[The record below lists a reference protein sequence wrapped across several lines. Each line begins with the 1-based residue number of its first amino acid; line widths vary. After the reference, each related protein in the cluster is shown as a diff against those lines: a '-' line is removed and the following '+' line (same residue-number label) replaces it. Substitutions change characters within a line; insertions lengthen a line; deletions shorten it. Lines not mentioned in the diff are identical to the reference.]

1 MTWSTKQYHDP
12 AQIELLGA
20 MARQWGFLREPS
32 KNELELGDW
41 FAMSRGS
48 CTDGCHFGGGVYDE
62 GYWEIA
68 EVHWFERIEGM
79 PDVAGLHYAVSPR
92 CRKVWPVRLWLDS
105 VIGFA
110 RDSGFQKLI
119 AGVEG
124 LPLDYL
130 LRYVE
135 IWNRRHLFDPLTI
148 ESSIPAGSDQVVVVS
163 LETPN
168 GT

>member
-1 MTWSTKQYHDP
+1 MIWSTKQYHDP
-12 AQIELLGA
+12 AQIELLSA
-20 MARQWGFLREPS
+20 MARQWGFPREPS
-32 KNELELGDW
+32 KNELKLADW

-48 CTDGCHFGGGVYDE
+48 
-62 GYWEIA
+62 EIA

-79 PDVAGLHYAVSPR
+79 PDLAGLHYAVSPR

-110 RDSGFQKLI
+110 RDSGFRKLI
-119 AGVEG
+119 AGVNG

-148 ESSIPAGSDQVVVVS
+148 ESSIPAGSEQVVVVS

>member
-1 MTWSTKQYHDP
+1 LIWSTKQYYDP

-48 CTDGCHFGGGVYDE
+48 
-62 GYWEIA
+62 EIA

-110 RDSGFQKLI
+110 RDSGFQKLV
-119 AGVEG
+119 AGVNG

>member
-1 MTWSTKQYHDP
+1 MIWSTKQYYDP

-48 CTDGCHFGGGVYDE
+48 
-62 GYWEIA
+62 EIA

-110 RDSGFQKLI
+110 RDSGFQNW
-119 AGVEG
+119 
-124 LPLDYL
+124 L
-130 LRYVE
+130 LALTVFLWTIFSGMSRYGTV
-135 IWNRRHLFDPLTI
+135 DTY
-148 ESSIPAGSDQVVVVS
+148 SIP
-163 LETPN
+163 
-168 GT
+168 

>member
-1 MTWSTKQYHDP
+1 MIWSTKQYHDP
-12 AQIELLGA
+12 AQIELLAA

-48 CTDGCHFGGGVYDE
+48 
-62 GYWEIA
+62 EIA

-110 RDSGFQKLI
+110 RDSGFQKLV
-119 AGVEG
+119 AGVNG

-148 ESSIPAGSDQVVVVS
+148 ESSIPAGSEQVVVVS